1 MSREPQ
7 SPDADRLDPLV
18 VHARRETLIIL
29 VVFAVCLVWSVSWC
43 YLTGYPE
50 PADGQ
55 IAKMFGIPAWVFWGV
70 VVPWLAANGF
80 TIWFCLFYMADDPL
94 EPASESASGDEGETQ
109 AAENRHA

>member
-29 VVFAVCLVWSVSWC
+29 VAFVVCLIWSVSWC
-43 YLTGYPE
+43 YLSGYPE

-55 IAKMFGIPAWVFWGV
+55 IAKIFGIPAWVFWGV

-80 TIWFCLFYMADDPL
+80 TVWFCLFYMADDSL
-94 EPASESASGDEGETQ
+94 EPVSESASGDGRETPV
-109 AAENRHA
+109 AEDRNA